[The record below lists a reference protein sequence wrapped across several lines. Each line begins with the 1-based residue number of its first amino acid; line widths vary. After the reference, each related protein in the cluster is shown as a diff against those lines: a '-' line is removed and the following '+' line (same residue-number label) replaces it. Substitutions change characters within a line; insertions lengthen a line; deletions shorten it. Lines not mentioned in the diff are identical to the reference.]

1 MHARALA
8 RLKKEAD
15 DIEKNYEGLLELKL
29 MDDSYMWWHI
39 KFIGAEGTVYAGEQ
53 FTL

>member
-1 MHARALA
+1 MQARALA

-15 DIEKNYEGLLELKL
+15 DIEKNYTNLELAVQ
-29 MDDSYMWWHI
+29 DDSMMLWHI

-53 FTL
+53 YTL